1 MIIYVRTIRKFMGGG
16 GGGGTD
22 FRASF
27 FFFVNISLVQT
38 LTTKDCKGLS
48 LYEFFLEKCINI
60 FGLLGVHEVFSILFL

>member
-16 GGGGTD
+16 GDGL
-22 FRASF
+22 SSLVF